1 LPPPAMTGYRPTL
14 FTGTRHQPF
23 MIAKLFSRRQATVRA
38 TAMPAG
44 VRVYAIG
51 DVHGRID
58 LLDPLLDRIEADDQA
73 RGGEPATI
81 ILLGDLIDRG
91 PASAQVID
99 RLIALKTARPDTRFL
114 LGNHEE
120 VFLKAVDGDRQTLR
134 LFTRIGGIETI
145 LSYGID
151 RASYDAADYDELL
164 AMMRDRVPAAHL
176 DFLNGFEDI
185 IELGD
190 YVFVHAGIRPEQP
203 LSGQRPSDL
212 RWIREEFLR
221 FKGPH
226 EKMVVHGHSIAAD
239 VEQLPNRIGLDTGAY
254 SSGRLTAMGFEG
266 TERWVI
272 QT

>member
-1 LPPPAMTGYRPTL
+1 
-14 FTGTRHQPF
+14 
-23 MIAKLFSRRQATVRA
+23 MIAKLFSRRQATTRA
-38 TAMPAG
+38 TAMPEGLRA
-44 VRVYAIG
+44 YAIG

-58 LLDPLLDRIEADDQA
+58 LLDPLLDRIEADDRA
-73 RGGEPATI
+73 RGGEPAAI

-91 PASAQVID
+91 PASAGVID
-99 RLIALKTARPDTRFL
+99 RLIALKAARPDTRLL

-120 VFLKAVDGDRQTLR
+120 VFLKAMDGDRQTLR

-151 RASYDAADYDELL
+151 RAAYDAADYDELL
-164 AMMRDRVPAAHL
+164 AMMRERVPPAHI

-203 LSGQRPSDL
+203 LSAQRPSDL

-226 EKMVVHGHSIAAD
+226 EKMVVHGHSIATE

-254 SSGRLTAMGFEG
+254 ATGKLSAMGFEG
-266 TERWVI
+266 SERWLI
-272 QT
+272 QTGD